1 MKKPNI
7 LRAAIIAAVLTPGI
21 ASAEGVEAYLGVPF
35 NKYDSL
41 DENGTDMKDS
51 VGGSLSAGYRFDN
64 PFAVE
69 LTYARAD
76 SGLRQNQFVDIDVQS
91 LSLDGLYH
99 FAESDDLSP
108 FVLLGVSEYQQD
120 IDVAG
125 VSAKNAQTA
134 VDLGIGLKKFVTDHF
149 VIRTEAK
156 VFHTLDYSDTHT
168 ALSVGFG
175 YSFGNKAAP
184 APAPVAAAP
193 VTAAAPLDSDHDG
206 VTDDADKCPNTPV
219 KLKVDAVGCPI
230 ILKENVDVSLSVL
243 FDTNSDVVKP
253 EYETEVKKVA
263 EFLEQYQGTTAE
275 IQGHTDS
282 RGSNAFN
289 KTLSQKRADAIV
301 KVLVE
306 KFGVSPARLKAV
318 GYGEEQ
324 LIVKNDKTAA
334 EQAQNR
340 RVIGKISAVKETEAT
355 K

>member
-7 LRAAIIAAVLTPGI
+7 LRAAILAAVLSPSL
-21 ASAEGVEAYLGVPF
+21 ASAAGIEAYLGVPF
-35 NKYDSL
+35 NKYDDLEVDGQKMS
-41 DENGTDMKDS
+41 DS
-51 VGGSLSAGYRFDN
+51 IGASLSAGYRFDN

-76 SGLRQNQFVDIDVQS
+76 SGIRQNQAIDIDVQS

-108 FVLLGVSEYQQD
+108 FLLLGVSEYQNE
-120 IDVAG
+120 VNFAG
-125 VSAKNAQTA
+125 ASAKDAQTA

-156 VFHTLDYSDTHT
+156 MFHTLDYSDTHA

-175 YSFGNKAAP
+175 YAFGDKAAP

-193 VTAAAPLDSDHDG
+193 VAAAPIDSDGDG
-206 VTDDADKCPNTPV
+206 VTDDLDKCPGTPA
-219 KLKVDAVGCPI
+219 KLKVDEVGCPI
-230 ILKENVDVSLSVL
+230 ILKENVDVTLQVL

-253 EYETEVKKVA
+253 EYNSEVKKVA
-263 EFLEQYQGTTAE
+263 DFLEQYQGTSAE

-282 RGSNAFN
+282 RGSNSYN

-306 KFGVSPARLKAV
+306 KFGISAERLKAV

-340 RVIGKISAVKETEAT
+340 RVIGKISAVKETKVT

>member
-7 LRAAIIAAVLTPGI
+7 LRAAILAAVLTPTF
-21 ASAEGVEAYLGVPF
+21 ASAAGFEAYLGVPF
-35 NKYDSL
+35 NKYDDL
-41 DENGTDMKDS
+41 DVDGMDMSDS
-51 VGGSLSAGYRFDN
+51 IGASLSAGYRFDN

-76 SGLRQNQFVDIDVQS
+76 SGIRQNQAIDIDVQS

-108 FVLLGVSEYQQD
+108 FVLLGVSEYQND
-120 IDVAG
+120 TSFAG
-125 VSAKNAQTA
+125 TSNKNAQTA
-134 VDLGIGLKKFVTDHF
+134 VDLGLGLKKFVTDHF

-156 VFHTLDYSDTHT
+156 VFHTLDYSDTHA

-175 YSFGNKAAP
+175 YSFGDKAAAP
-184 APAPVAAAP
+184 APVVAAP
-193 VTAAAPLDSDHDG
+193 VVAAPMDSDHDG
-206 VTDDADKCPNTPV
+206 VTDDLDKCPGTPA
-219 KLKVDAVGCPI
+219 KLKVDEVGCPV
-230 ILKENVDVSLSVL
+230 ILKENVDVTLKVL

-253 EYETEVKKVA
+253 EFDSEVKKVA
-263 EFLEQYQGTTAE
+263 EFLEQYEGTAAE

-282 RGSNAFN
+282 RGSNTFN
-289 KTLSQKRADAIV
+289 KTLSQKRANAIV
-301 KVLVE
+301 NVLVE
-306 KFGVSPARLKAV
+306 KFGISADRLKAV

-340 RVIGKISAVKETEAT
+340 RVIGKISAVKVT
-355 K
+355 KVTK

>member
-1 MKKPNI
+1 MIKPNI
-7 LRAAIIAAVLTPGI
+7 LRAAIVAAVLSP
-21 ASAEGVEAYLGVPF
+21 AFAVAEGVETYLSVPF

-41 DENGTDMKDS
+41 DNTNLDMSDS
-51 VGGSLSAGYRFDN
+51 VGGALTAGYRFDN

-69 LTYARAD
+69 LTYGRAD
-76 SGLRQNQFVDIDVQS
+76 SGIRQNQLIDIDVQS

-120 IDVAG
+120 WDYVG
-125 VSAKNAQTA
+125 SSAKNAQTA
-134 VDLGIGLKKFVTDHF
+134 VDLGIGLKKFVTDNF

-156 VFHTLDYSDTHT
+156 VFHTLDYSDTHS

-175 YSFGNKAAP
+175 YSFGDKAAP
-184 APAPVAAAP
+184 APAPAPAP
-193 VTAAAPLDSDHDG
+193 VAPKAPVDSDRDG
-206 VTDDADKCPNTPV
+206 VFDDADKCPGTPE

-230 ILKENVDVSLSVL
+230 ILKENVNVSLQVL

-253 EYETEVKKVA
+253 EYESEVKKVA

-306 KFGVSPARLKAV
+306 KFGVSAARLKAV

-324 LIVKNDKTAA
+324 LIVKNDKTPA

>member
-1 MKKPNI
+1 MNKPNI
-7 LRAAIIAAVLTPGI
+7 LRAAILAAVLTP
-21 ASAEGVEAYLGVPF
+21 AFATAEGVETYLSVPF

-41 DENGTDMKDS
+41 DNTDLDMSDS
-51 VGGSLSAGYRFDN
+51 VGGALTAGYRFNN

-69 LTYARAD
+69 LTYGRAD
-76 SGLRQNQFVDIDVQS
+76 SGIRQNQLIDIDVES

-99 FAESDDLSP
+99 FAESEDLSP

-120 IDVAG
+120 WNYPG
-125 VSAKNAQTA
+125 SSAKNAQTA
-134 VDLGIGLKKFVTDHF
+134 VDLGLGLKKFVTENF

-156 VFHTLDYSDTHT
+156 VFHTLDYSDTHS

-175 YSFGNKAAP
+175 YAFGNKAAAPAP
-184 APAPVAAAP
+184 APAPVAPKAP
-193 VTAAAPLDSDHDG
+193 MDSDRDG
-206 VTDDADKCPNTPV
+206 VTDDMDKCPGTPE

-230 ILKENVDVSLSVL
+230 ILKENVDVSLEVL

-253 EYETEVKKVA
+253 EYESEVKKVA

-289 KTLSQKRADAIV
+289 KTLSQKRADSIV

-306 KFGVSPARLKAV
+306 KFGISAARLKAV

-324 LIVKNDKTAA
+324 LIVKNDKTPAQ
-334 EQAQNR
+334 QAQNR
-340 RVIGKISAVKETEAT
+340 RVIGKIRDRKSVV
-355 K
+355 

>member
-1 MKKPNI
+1 MNKPNI
-7 LRAAIIAAVLTPGI
+7 LRAAILAAVLTP
-21 ASAEGVEAYLGVPF
+21 AFATAEGVETYLSVPF

-41 DENGTDMKDS
+41 DNTDLDMSDS
-51 VGGSLSAGYRFDN
+51 VGGALTAGYRFNN

-69 LTYARAD
+69 LTYGRAD
-76 SGLRQNQFVDIDVQS
+76 SGIRQNQLIDIDVES

-99 FAESDDLSP
+99 FAESEDLSP

-120 IDVAG
+120 WNYPG
-125 VSAKNAQTA
+125 SSAKNAQTA
-134 VDLGIGLKKFVTDHF
+134 VDLGLGLKKFVTENF

-156 VFHTLDYSDTHT
+156 VFHTLDYSDTHS

-175 YSFGNKAAP
+175 YAFGNKAAAPAP
-184 APAPVAAAP
+184 APAPVAPKAP
-193 VTAAAPLDSDHDG
+193 MDSDRDG
-206 VTDDADKCPNTPV
+206 VTDDMDKCPGTPE

-230 ILKENVDVSLSVL
+230 ILKENVDVSLEVL

-253 EYETEVKKVA
+253 EYESEVKKVA

-289 KTLSQKRADAIV
+289 KTLSQKRADSIV

-306 KFGVSPARLKAV
+306 KFGISAARLKAV

-324 LIVKNDKTAA
+324 LIVKNDKTPAQ
-334 EQAQNR
+334 QAQNR

>member
-1 MKKPNI
+1 MNKPNI
-7 LRAAIIAAVLTPGI
+7 LRAAILAAVLTP
-21 ASAEGVEAYLGVPF
+21 AFATAEGVETYLSVPF

-41 DENGTDMKDS
+41 DNTDLDMSDS
-51 VGGSLSAGYRFDN
+51 VGGALTAGYRFNN

-69 LTYARAD
+69 LTYGRAD
-76 SGLRQNQFVDIDVQS
+76 SGIRQNQLIDIDVES

-99 FAESDDLSP
+99 FAESEDLSP

-120 IDVAG
+120 WSYPG
-125 VSAKNAQTA
+125 SSAKNAQTA
-134 VDLGIGLKKFVTDHF
+134 VDLGLGLKKFVTENF

-156 VFHTLDYSDTHT
+156 VFHTLDYSDTHS

-175 YSFGNKAAP
+175 YAFGNKAAAPAP
-184 APAPVAAAP
+184 APAPVAPKAP
-193 VTAAAPLDSDHDG
+193 MDSDRDG
-206 VTDDADKCPNTPV
+206 VTDDMDKCPGTPE

-230 ILKENVDVSLSVL
+230 ILKENVDVSLEVL

-253 EYETEVKKVA
+253 EYESEVKKVA

-289 KTLSQKRADAIV
+289 KTLSQKRADSIV

-306 KFGVSPARLKAV
+306 KFGISAARLKAV

-324 LIVKNDKTAA
+324 LIVKNDKTPAQ
-334 EQAQNR
+334 QAQNR

>member
-7 LRAAIIAAVLTPGI
+7 LRAAILAAVLTPAI
-21 ASAEGVEAYLGVPF
+21 ATAAGFEAYLSVPF
-35 NKYDSL
+35 NKYGELKDSS
-41 DENGTDMKDS
+41 DELLDS

-64 PFAVE
+64 PFGVE

-76 SGLRQNQFVDIDVQS
+76 SGIRHNQFADVNVQS
-91 LSLDGLYH
+91 VGLDGLYH

-108 FVLLGVSEYQQD
+108 FVLLGVSDYQYDYD
-120 IDVAG
+120 IAG
-125 VSAKNAQTA
+125 ISGKDAQTA
-134 VDLGIGLKKFVTDHF
+134 IDLGLGLKKYVTDNF

-156 VFHTLDYSDTHT
+156 VFRTLEQSATHA

-175 YSFGNKAAP
+175 FALGHKAAAP
-184 APAPVAAAP
+184 AAPVAAAP
-193 VTAAAPLDSDHDG
+193 VAAAPLDSDNDG
-206 VTDDADKCPNTPV
+206 VTDDLDKCPGTAA

-230 ILKENVDVSLSVL
+230 ILKENVNVSLQVL

-253 EYETEVKKVA
+253 EFDSEVKKVA
-263 EFLEQYQGTTAE
+263 DFLEQYQGTTAE
-275 IQGHTDS
+275 IEGHTDS
-282 RGSNAFN
+282 RGSNALN

-306 KFGVSPARLKAV
+306 KFGVSAARLKAV

-340 RVIGKISAVKETEAT
+340 RVIGKISAVKEVEAT